1 MFDTCCDLA
10 YMYHMYE
17 TLGVSMPNSPTP
29 MLPPSR
35 VLTTVEVA
43 EMLQVSS
50 PTVRRLEKDGYL
62 DAVAGL
68 RTLRFS
74 TDTVAA
80 FLNRKRKP

>member
-1 MFDTCCDLA
+1 
-10 YMYHMYE
+10 MYHMYD
-17 TLGVSMPNSPTP
+17 TLGMPMTSSPTP
-29 MLPPSR
+29 FAPPPR

-74 TDTVAA
+74 TATVDA